1 MVDSHVHKLQKQF
14 LWGASTS
21 SYQVE
26 GGITNNDWNYF
37 TTSEDIKKRLHALT
51 KPNIFYKG
59 ISQVILKPAGDA
71 LKTWQPE
78 YYSKD
83 FDLAKQI
90 GMNCFRI
97 SLEWSRIEPERG
109 QWNQEAVDHYKVMIK
124 HMQEEGQ
131 KKGLRPIIT
140 LNHLTLPLWVLT
152 PPSRF
157 AKKIGQ
163 GLLPSPLR
171 DIPLAD
177 PISTDPFWKSL
188 RGWENY
194 ETVKE
199 FICFVANIVQELKDH
214 VDFWV
219 TIGEPVAS
227 IVGLGYIAGLWPPGF
242 LLDGNRAKKALHNL
256 IEAHIL
262 AYDKIKEIDD
272 VDADGDG
279 ITNLAGFSHAMMEV
293 APASAADTTGV
304 KLTIPTRIKRTILKT
319 ITTTAANDND
329 KGIEAAKNFS
339 YFVNDYFINAV
350 INGEEDLNYIRTLER
365 HNKQSSNFIIH
376 EKWKNKTDFIGIN
389 YYRRVYVYYSNIVA
403 LSSARY
409 IGGTFVNDLRIIT
422 KKEKQKQK
430 QKKERSSNNNHPYNA
445 HNRSHGILNDLG
457 WEIYPQGLYNL
468 IINVM
473 NQYGKDMPILIT
485 ENGIADKSDKYRAP
499 FIVSHLDQIRKAIDN
514 NGAKVIGYLHWSFMD
529 NYEWFDHYRPEAK
542 FGLFSVKCDDYNDD
556 NNNHHKDDLDLSRGI
571 TKGAEAYKLMIEES
585 VNQSKYGAITDSAI
599 SKAEHRF
606 GSFSPDGFNIY
617 SFK

>member
-1 MVDSHVHKLQKQF
+1 MVHGNVHEEQQLQQF

-37 TTSEDIKKRLHALT
+37 TTSEDIKQRLYALT

-59 ISQVILKPAGDA
+59 TPQVILKPAGDA
-71 LKTWQPE
+71 LRTWHPE
-78 YYSKD
+78 YYSHD
-83 FDLAKQI
+83 FDLARQI

-97 SLEWSRIEPERG
+97 SLEWARIEPERG
-109 QWNQEAVDHYKVMIK
+109 QWNQDAVDHYKVMIK
-124 HMQEEGQ
+124 HMQEE
-131 KKGLRPIIT
+131 KGLKPIIT

-157 AKKIGQ
+157 AKKLGQ

-177 PISTDPFWKSL
+177 PISTDPYWKSL

-199 FICFVANIVQELKDH
+199 FICFVDNIVQELKNQ

-227 IVGLGYIAGLWPPGF
+227 IIGLGYIAGLWPPGF

-262 AYDKIKEIDD
+262 AYNKIKELDD

-279 ITNLAGFSHAMMEV
+279 ITNFTGFSHAMMEV
-293 APASAADTTGV
+293 TSAN
-304 KLTIPTRIKRTILKT
+304 PRRILKT
-319 ITTTAANDND
+319 TITDNTQ
-329 KGIEAAKNFS
+329 AAKNFA
-339 YFVNDYFINAV
+339 YFINDYFINAV
-350 INGEEDLNYIRTLER
+350 VNGEEDLNYLKTLER
-365 HNKQSSNFIIH
+365 HNKESSSFVIH
-376 EKWKNKTDFIGIN
+376 ENWKNKTDFIGIN

-403 LSSARY
+403 LSSARF
-409 IGGTFVNDLRIIT
+409 IGGALVNDLRI
-422 KKEKQKQK
+422 KG
-430 QKKERSSNNNHPYNA
+430 NNHPQ
-445 HNRSHGILNDLG
+445 SHGILNDLG

-468 IINVM
+468 IIHIM
-473 NQYGKDMPILIT
+473 NQWGKDIPIFIT

-499 FIVSHLDQIRKAIDN
+499 FIVSHLHQIRQAIDN
-514 NGAKVIGYLHWSFMD
+514 DANIIGYLHWSFMD

-542 FGLFSVKCDDYNDD
+542 FGLFQVDRDDD
-556 NNNHHKDDLDLSRGI
+556 NDNLNLRRKI
-571 TKGAEAYKLMIEES
+571 TKGAEAYKLIIKES
-585 VNQSKYGAITDSAI
+585 VNQSRYGAVTDSAI

-606 GSFSPDGFNIY
+606 GSFSPDGFHI
-617 SFK
+617 SRPK

>member
-1 MVDSHVHKLQKQF
+1 MVNSHLHKEQLQQF

-26 GGITNNDWNYF
+26 GGITNNDWHYF
-37 TTSEDIKKRLHALT
+37 TTSEDIKQRLYALT

-59 ISQVILKPAGDA
+59 TSQVILKPAGDA
-71 LKTWQPE
+71 VRTWHPE
-78 YYSKD
+78 YYSHD
-83 FDLAKQI
+83 FDLARQI

-124 HMQEEGQ
+124 HMQEE
-131 KKGLRPIIT
+131 KGLKPIIT

-157 AKKIGQ
+157 AKKLGQ

-171 DIPLAD
+171 EIPLAD
-177 PISTDPFWKSL
+177 PISTDPYWKSL

-199 FICFVANIVQELKDH
+199 FICFAGNIVQELKNQ

-227 IVGLGYIAGLWPPGF
+227 IIGLGYIAGLWPPGF

-262 AYDKIKEIDD
+262 AYDKIKELDD

-279 ITNLAGFSHAMMEV
+279 ITNLTGFSHAMMEV
-293 APASAADTTGV
+293 APAA
-304 KLTIPTRIKRTILKT
+304 KPRRILKT
-319 ITTTAANDND
+319 TITDNTQ
-329 KGIEAAKNFS
+329 AAKNLA
-339 YFVNDYFINAV
+339 YFINDYFINAV
-350 INGEEDLNYIRTLER
+350 VNGEEDLNYLKTLER
-365 HNKQSSNFIIH
+365 HNKESSNFIIH
-376 EKWKNKTDFIGIN
+376 TNWKNKTDFIGIN

-403 LSSARY
+403 LSSARF
-409 IGGTFVNDLRIIT
+409 IGGALINDLRI
-422 KKEKQKQK
+422 KGNN
-430 QKKERSSNNNHPYNA
+430 SNHHPQ
-445 HNRSHGILNDLG
+445 SHGILNDLG

-468 IINVM
+468 IIHIM
-473 NQYGKDMPILIT
+473 NQWGKDIPVFIT

-499 FIVSHLDQIRKAIDN
+499 FIVSHLYQIRQAIDN
-514 NGAKVIGYLHWSFMD
+514 GANIIGYLHWSFMD

-542 FGLFSVKCDDYNDD
+542 FGLFQVDRDDDD
-556 NNNHHKDDLDLSRGI
+556 NFNLRRKI
-571 TKGAEAYKLMIEES
+571 TKGTEAYKLIIKES
-585 VNQSKYGAITDSAI
+585 VNQSRDGTVTDFGI
-599 SKAEHRF
+599 SKAEHQF
-606 GSFSPDGFNIY
+606 GSFSADGLHISTPKYQQFV
-617 SFK
+617 

>member
-1 MVDSHVHKLQKQF
+1 M
-14 LWGASTS
+14 
-21 SYQVE
+21 Y
-26 GGITNNDWNYF
+26 
-37 TTSEDIKKRLHALT
+37 ALT

-59 ISQVILKPAGDA
+59 VSQVILKPAGDA

-157 AKKIGQ
+157 AKKVGQ

-199 FICFVANIVQELKDH
+199 FICFVANIVQELKGH

-256 IEAHIL
+256 IEAHVL
-262 AYDKIKEIDD
+262 AYDKIKELDD

-279 ITNLAGFSHAMMEV
+279 ISNLTGFSQAMMEV
-293 APASAADTTGV
+293 SPAAGKSTTR
-304 KLTIPTRIKRTILKT
+304 TNRRIRRLLKT
-319 ITTTAANDND
+319 TIADSTE
-329 KGIEAAKNFS
+329 EAAKNFA
-339 YFVNDYFINAV
+339 YFINDYFINAV
-350 INGEEDLNYIRTLER
+350 VNGEEDLNYLKTLER
-365 HNKQSSNFIIH
+365 HNTKSSNLLIH
-376 EKWKNKTDFIGIN
+376 ENWKNKTDFIGVN

-403 LSSARY
+403 LSSARF
-409 IGGTFVNDLRIIT
+409 IGGALVNDLRI
-422 KKEKQKQK
+422 KG
-430 QKKERSSNNNHPYNA
+430 SNLQ
-445 HNRSHGILNDLG
+445 SHGILNDLG

-468 IINVM
+468 IIHIM
-473 NQYGKDMPILIT
+473 SQWGKNIPIFIT
-485 ENGIADKSDKYRAP
+485 ENGVADKSDKYRAP
-499 FIVSHLDQIRKAIDN
+499 FIVSHLRQIRKAIDN
-514 NGAKVIGYLHWSFMD
+514 GAKIIGYLHWSLMD

-542 FGLFSVKCDDYNDD
+542 FGLFYVDRDDNYND
-556 NNNHHKDDLDLSRGI
+556 NDDGNGLNLKRKF
-571 TKGAEAYKLMIEES
+571 TKGAEAYKVIIAES
-585 VNQSKYGAITDSAI
+585 ANQTKDGTVTDSAI
-599 SKAEHRF
+599 SNAEHQF
-606 GSFSPDGFNIY
+606 GSFSPDGFHISPGSNSNSVY
-617 SFK
+617 DSRRFD

>member
-1 MVDSHVHKLQKQF
+1 MVDSHVHEQQQF

-37 TTSEDIKKRLHALT
+37 TTSEDIKQRVYALT

-59 ISQVILKPAGDA
+59 TSQVILKPAGDA
-71 LKTWQPE
+71 LRTWHPE

-124 HMQEEGQ
+124 RMQEHE
-131 KKGLRPIIT
+131 KRLRPIIT

-163 GLLPSPLR
+163 SLLPSPLR
-171 DIPLAD
+171 YIPLAD
-177 PISTDPFWKSL
+177 PIPSDPYWKSL

-194 ETVKE
+194 ETVRE
-199 FICFVANIVQELKDH
+199 FIRFVGNIVSELKDQ

-227 IVGLGYIAGLWPPGF
+227 TIGLGYIAGLYPPGF

-256 IEAHIL
+256 IEAHVQ

-272 VDADGDG
+272 VDADNDG
-279 ITNLAGFSHAMMEV
+279 ITNLTGFSHAMMEV
-293 APASAADTTGV
+293 APATKPTGRR
-304 KLTIPTRIKRTILKT
+304 RIILKAT
-319 ITTTAANDND
+319 ITDNTQ
-329 KGIEAAKNFS
+329 AAKNFA

-350 INGEEDLNYIRTLER
+350 VHGEEDLNYLKTLQR
-365 HNKQSSNFIIH
+365 HNTKGSNFLIH
-376 EKWKNKTDFIGIN
+376 ENWKNKTDFIGIN
-389 YYRRVYVYYSNIVA
+389 YYRRVYAYYSNIIA
-403 LSSARY
+403 LSSAKF
-409 IGGTFVNDLRIIT
+409 IGGAFVNDLRI
-422 KKEKQKQK
+422 EG
-430 QKKERSSNNNHPYNA
+430 NNSRHQ
-445 HNRSHGILNDLG
+445 SHGILNDLG
-457 WEIYPQGLYNL
+457 WEVYPQGLFNL
-468 IINVM
+468 IMHIT
-473 NQYGKDMPILIT
+473 NQWGKDIPVFIT

-499 FIVSHLDQIRKAIDN
+499 FIVSHLYQIRQAID
-514 NGAKVIGYLHWSFMD
+514 NGAKVIGYLHWSLMD
-529 NYEWFDHYRPEAK
+529 NYEWLDNYKPEAK
-542 FGLFSVKCDDYNDD
+542 FGLFYVDREDDYLNLRR
-556 NNNHHKDDLDLSRGI
+556 KI
-571 TKGAEAYKLMIEES
+571 TKGAEAYKLIIEES
-585 VNQSKYGAITDSAI
+585 VNQSRDGTVTDSSI
-599 SKAEHRF
+599 SKAEHKF
-606 GSFSPDGFNIY
+606 GSFSPDGFHI
-617 SFK
+617 SRPK

>member
-1 MVDSHVHKLQKQF
+1 MVNSHLHKEQLQF

-26 GGITNNDWNYF
+26 GGITNNDWHYF
-37 TTSEDIKKRLHALT
+37 TTSEDIKQRLYALT

-59 ISQVILKPAGDA
+59 TSQVILKPAGDA
-71 LKTWQPE
+71 VKTWHPE

-97 SLEWSRIEPERG
+97 SLEWARIEPERG
-109 QWNQEAVDHYKVMIK
+109 QWNQGAVDHYKVMIK
-124 HMQEEGQ
+124 HMQEE
-131 KKGLRPIIT
+131 KGLKPIIT

-157 AKKIGQ
+157 AKKLGQ

-199 FICFVANIVQELKDH
+199 FICFVGNIVQELKNQ

-227 IVGLGYIAGLWPPGF
+227 IIGLGYIAGLWPPGF

-262 AYDKIKEIDD
+262 AYDKIKELDD
-272 VDADGDG
+272 VDADNDG
-279 ITNLAGFSHAMMEV
+279 ITNLTGFSHAMMEV
-293 APASAADTTGV
+293 TSAN
-304 KLTIPTRIKRTILKT
+304 PRRILKRTIT
-319 ITTTAANDND
+319 DNRQ
-329 KGIEAAKNFS
+329 AAKNFA

-350 INGEEDLNYIRTLER
+350 VNGEEDLNYLKTLER
-365 HNKQSSNFIIH
+365 HNKESSNFLTH
-376 EKWKNKTDFIGIN
+376 ENWKNKTDFIGIN

-403 LSSARY
+403 LSSARF
-409 IGGTFVNDLRIIT
+409 IGGALVNDLRI
-422 KKEKQKQK
+422 KGNN
-430 QKKERSSNNNHPYNA
+430 SNHRPN
-445 HNRSHGILNDLG
+445 GILNDLG

-468 IINVM
+468 IMHIM
-473 NQYGKDMPILIT
+473 NQWGKDIPVLIT
-485 ENGIADKSDKYRAP
+485 ENGVADKSDKYRAP
-499 FIVSHLDQIRKAIDN
+499 FIVSHLRQIRQALD
-514 NGAKVIGYLHWSFMD
+514 NGANIIGYLHWSFMD

-542 FGLFSVKCDDYNDD
+542 FGLFNVD
-556 NNNHHKDDLDLSRGI
+556 HADLNLRRKI
-571 TKGAEAYKLMIEES
+571 TKGAEAYKLIIEES
-585 VNQSKYGAITDSAI
+585 VNQSRDGTVTDSAI
-599 SKAEHRF
+599 SKAEHVF
-606 GSFSPDGFNIY
+606 GSFSPDGFNI
-617 SFK
+617 STPK

>member
-1 MVDSHVHKLQKQF
+1 MVHSHIHEEEEQQQQPQQF

-37 TTSEDIKKRLHALT
+37 TTSEDIKQRVYALT

-59 ISQVILKPAGDA
+59 TSQVILKPAGDA
-71 LKTWQPE
+71 LKTWHPE
-78 YYSKD
+78 YYLKD

-90 GMNCFRI
+90 GMNCFRL

-109 QWNQEAVDHYKVMIK
+109 RWNQEAVDHYKVMIK
-124 HMQEEGQ
+124 HMQEE
-131 KKGLRPIIT
+131 KGLKPIIT

-157 AKKIGQ
+157 AKRIGQ

-177 PISTDPFWKSL
+177 PISTDPYWKSL

-199 FICFVANIVQELKDH
+199 FICFVGNIVQELKNQ

-227 IVGLGYIAGLWPPGF
+227 IIGLGYVAGVWPPGF

-272 VDADGDG
+272 VDSDGDG
-279 ITNLAGFSHAMMEV
+279 ITNLTGFSHAMMDV
-293 APASAADTTGV
+293 APVAA
-304 KLTIPTRIKRTILKT
+304 KPTRRRILKKT
-319 ITTTAANDND
+319 IVDHT
-329 KGIEAAKNFS
+329 EAAKNFA
-339 YFVNDYFINAV
+339 YFINDYFINAV
-350 INGEEDLNYIRTLER
+350 VNGEEDLNYLKTLER
-365 HNKQSSNFIIH
+365 HNKESSNFVIH
-376 EKWKNKTDFIGIN
+376 KDWKNKTDFVGIN

-403 LSSARY
+403 LSSARF
-409 IGGTFVNDLRIIT
+409 IGGALVNDLRI
-422 KKEKQKQK
+422 KGNY
-430 QKKERSSNNNHPYNA
+430 SNH
-445 HNRSHGILNDLG
+445 HNQPHGILNDLG

-468 IINVM
+468 IIHIM
-473 NQYGKDMPILIT
+473 NQWGKEIPVFIT

-499 FIVSHLDQIRKAIDN
+499 FIVSHLHQIRQAIDN
-514 NGAKVIGYLHWSFMD
+514 GANVIGYLHWSFMD

-542 FGLFSVKCDDYNDD
+542 FGLFQVDRDDDD
-556 NNNHHKDDLDLSRGI
+556 DDFNLRRKN
-571 TKGAEAYKLMIEES
+571 TKGAEAYKLIIKES
-585 VNQSKYGAITDSAI
+585 ANQSKDGAATHSAI
-599 SKAEHRF
+599 SKAEHLF

-617 SFK
+617 TPK

>member
-1 MVDSHVHKLQKQF
+1 MVHGNVHEEQQLQQF

-37 TTSEDIKKRLHALT
+37 TTSEDIKQRLYALT

-59 ISQVILKPAGDA
+59 TPQVILKPAGDA
-71 LKTWQPE
+71 LRTWHPE
-78 YYSKD
+78 YYSHD
-83 FDLAKQI
+83 FDLARQI

-97 SLEWSRIEPERG
+97 SLEWARIEPERG
-109 QWNQEAVDHYKVMIK
+109 QWNQDAVDHYKVMIK
-124 HMQEEGQ
+124 YMQEE
-131 KKGLRPIIT
+131 KGLKPIIT

-152 PPSRF
+152 PPSIF
-157 AKKIGQ
+157 AKKLGQ

-171 DIPLAD
+171 DVPLAD
-177 PISTDPFWKSL
+177 PISTDPYWKSL

-199 FICFVANIVQELKDH
+199 FICFVDNIVQELKNQ

-227 IVGLGYIAGLWPPGF
+227 IIGLGYIAGLWPPGF

-262 AYDKIKEIDD
+262 AYNKIKELDD

-279 ITNLAGFSHAMMEV
+279 ITNFTGFSHAMMEV
-293 APASAADTTGV
+293 TSAN
-304 KLTIPTRIKRTILKT
+304 PRRILKT
-319 ITTTAANDND
+319 TITDNTQ
-329 KGIEAAKNFS
+329 AAKNFA
-339 YFVNDYFINAV
+339 YFINDYFINAV
-350 INGEEDLNYIRTLER
+350 VNGEEDLNYLKTLER
-365 HNKQSSNFIIH
+365 HNKESSSFVIH
-376 EKWKNKTDFIGIN
+376 ENWKNKTDFIGIN

-403 LSSARY
+403 LSSARF
-409 IGGTFVNDLRIIT
+409 IGGALVNDLRI
-422 KKEKQKQK
+422 KG
-430 QKKERSSNNNHPYNA
+430 NNHPQ
-445 HNRSHGILNDLG
+445 SHGILNDLG

-468 IINVM
+468 IIHIM
-473 NQYGKDMPILIT
+473 NQWGKDIPIFIT

-499 FIVSHLDQIRKAIDN
+499 FIVSHLHQIRQAIDN
-514 NGAKVIGYLHWSFMD
+514 GANIIGYLHWSFMD

-542 FGLFSVKCDDYNDD
+542 FGLFQVDRDDD
-556 NNNHHKDDLDLSRGI
+556 NDNLNLRRKI
-571 TKGAEAYKLMIEES
+571 TKGAEAYKLIIKES
-585 VNQSKYGAITDSAI
+585 VNQSRYGAVTDSAI

-606 GSFSPDGFNIY
+606 GSFSPDGFHI
-617 SFK
+617 SKPK